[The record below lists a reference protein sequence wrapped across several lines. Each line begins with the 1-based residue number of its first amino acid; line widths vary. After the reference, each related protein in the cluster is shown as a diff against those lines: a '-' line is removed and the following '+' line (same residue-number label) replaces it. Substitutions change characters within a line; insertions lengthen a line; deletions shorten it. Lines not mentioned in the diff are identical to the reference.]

1 MIALG
6 SPPISLS
13 YVSSGLFVAHDEW
26 IHADRVIDSWELIY
40 MLNGAVHMRQAD
52 ASYTLEKG
60 DLLLLRPGVP
70 HGGVQSSPA
79 GVSFYWVHFLVSDAT
94 VMARFP
100 THMAFADG
108 YRFTPLFKQLL
119 HIAGA
124 PSPLSVSRRDLA
136 VGLILAQA
144 AASSARRHAPG
155 GSLKDC
161 AEWIRINS
169 DRRITVAMAASG
181 SVIIRITSVPCFK
194 NGGAPPETIHR

>member
-124 PSPLSVSRRDLA
+124 PSPYPFHAADLRW
-136 VGLILAQA
+136 G
-144 AASSARRHAPG
+144 
-155 GSLKDC
+155 
-161 AEWIRINS
+161 
-169 DRRITVAMAASG
+169 
-181 SVIIRITSVPCFK
+181 
-194 NGGAPPETIHR
+194 

>member
-100 THMAFADG
+100 TRPLPTATGSLPCSSSCCISRAPRRPI
-108 YRFTPLFKQLL
+108 RFTPP
-119 HIAGA
+119 IWRWG
-124 PSPLSVSRRDLA
+124 
-136 VGLILAQA
+136 
-144 AASSARRHAPG
+144 
-155 GSLKDC
+155 
-161 AEWIRINS
+161 
-169 DRRITVAMAASG
+169 
-181 SVIIRITSVPCFK
+181 
-194 NGGAPPETIHR
+194 